1 MIADRDTKTPERD
14 IQAGHS
20 GGTNLVR
27 AQEPY
32 GWCPVCPG
40 GHKTAGTGHSVGT
53 GTYPALTAGTS
64 PSRRTAE
71 VSRLFAID
79 PGTTESGWVL
89 LEAGKVADCG
99 IHDNHDVLRW
109 IKAGQGAQLL
119 AIENI
124 AGMGMTVGQ
133 STFDTCRWIGRFQQA
148 WADPEA
154 VVLVLRRQVK
164 SYLCGNQQAKDPNIR
179 QALLNIFPAT
189 GGGERPQIGTKAKPG
204 PLYGVTSHAWSALA
218 VAMTVAGTRRLK
230 GVLPVMP
237 QAEFEGVA

>member
-1 MIADRDTKTPERD
+1 MIEK
-14 IQAGHS
+14 GHF
-20 GGTNLVR
+20 
-27 AQEPY
+27 
-32 GWCPVCPG
+32 
-40 GHKTAGTGHSVGT
+40 AGTQCGTPSRAHALLTEGCPLVPGDTWDDSKGHSVGT
-53 GTYPALTAGTS
+53 GTHPGQEPGAS

-154 VVLVLRRQVK
+154 VALVLRRQVK

-179 QALLNIFPAT
+179 QALLDIFPPT
-189 GGGERPQIGTKAKPG
+189 GGGATPQIGTKAKPG
-204 PLYGVTSHAWSALA
+204 PLYGVSSHAWAALA
-218 VAMTVAGTRRLK
+218 VAVTLCDGLK
-230 GVLPVMP
+230 LLNAMPMP
-237 QAEFEGVA
+237 QRELMGLEVSPCHAPA